1 MSLDNPSRIVK
12 RRSTLAMTDLD
23 QFKTFGLDSKYP
35 EDTRRFYSP
44 HDDVH
49 PVIMALLSEVRT
61 SLVLSMFGFTDE
73 EAATKIDGILD
84 DESIYTQI
92 TLDSTQYGGK
102 TEHELLTRFKN
113 FTPGNSIAIGRSEKG
128 EIIHRKM
135 MIVNGVW
142 LVTGSTNWSLNGE
155 QRQDNELSVTY
166 NAVACAE
173 ARHILDL
180 SHDKA
185 LMDTIRKYGPTP

>member
-1 MSLDNPSRIVK
+1 MALTI
-12 RRSTLAMTDLD
+12 ADLD
-23 QFKTFGLDSKYP
+23 RFKTFGLDANYQG
-35 EDTRRFYSP
+35 DTRRFYSP
-44 HDDVH
+44 HDDAH
-49 PVIMALLSEVRT
+49 PVIMALLNEVRT
-61 SLVLSMFGFTDE
+61 SLVLSMFGLTDE
-73 EAATKIDGILD
+73 EAVTRIDAILD
-84 DESIYTQI
+84 DESIYAQV

-113 FTPGNSIAIGRSEKG
+113 FIPGNSIAIGRSEKG

-155 QRQDNELSVTY
+155 QRQDNELSVVH

-185 LMDTIRKYGPTP
+185 LMDTIRKYGPATEAS

>member
-1 MSLDNPSRIVK
+1 M
-12 RRSTLAMTDLD
+12 TLAITDLD
-23 QFKTFGLDSKYP
+23 QFKTFGLDSNYP
-35 EDTRRFYSP
+35 ADTRRFYSP
-44 HDDVH
+44 HDNAH
-49 PVIMALLSEVRT
+49 PVIMALLNEVRT
-61 SLVLSMFGFTDE
+61 SLVLSMFGLTDA
-73 EAATKIDGILD
+73 EAVTKIDEILD

-135 MIVNGVW
+135 MIINGVW

-155 QRQDNELSVTY
+155 QRQDNELTVTY

-185 LMDTIRKYGPTP
+185 LMDTIRKYGPPAAGKA

>member
-1 MSLDNPSRIVK
+1 M
-12 RRSTLAMTDLD
+12 TLAITDLD
-23 QFKTFGLDSKYP
+23 QFKTFGLDSKYQG
-35 EDTRRFYSP
+35 DTRRFYSP
-44 HDDVH
+44 HDDAH
-49 PVIMALLSEVRT
+49 PVIMTLLNEVRT
-61 SLVLSMFGFTDE
+61 SLVLSMFGLTDE
-73 EAATKIDGILD
+73 EAVATIDNILD
-84 DESIYTQI
+84 NEDIYTQI

-113 FTPGNSIAIGRSEKG
+113 FTPGNSIAIGRSERG

-135 MIVNGVW
+135 MIINGVW

-155 QRQDNELSVTY
+155 QRQDNELTVCY
-166 NAVACAE
+166 DAVACAE

-185 LMDTIRKYGPTP
+185 LMDTIKKYGPQP